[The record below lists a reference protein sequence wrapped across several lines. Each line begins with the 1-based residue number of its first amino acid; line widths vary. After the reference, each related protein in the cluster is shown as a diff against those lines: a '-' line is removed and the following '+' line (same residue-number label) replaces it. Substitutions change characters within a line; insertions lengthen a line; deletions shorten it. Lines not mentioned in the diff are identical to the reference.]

1 MIARIMAI
9 AGAEFRIQ
17 TRNRWLASATVLMTL
32 FALALTFAGS
42 APTGSLGVDLL
53 TVSVASMTTLAVY
66 LAPFLALMIA
76 FDAIAG
82 EAERGTLGLTLT
94 YPLSRGEMLLGKFAS
109 HLAVLAIAITL
120 GLGSAGVAAW
130 LSGGAGVEST
140 AALARLIATA
150 ILLGAC
156 FLALGYA
163 ASALSGSGA
172 GAAGL
177 AVALWLVL
185 VVLYDLGLLGALVMD
200 AGGGFTTH
208 VFPWLLALN
217 PADAFRLWNV
227 SAAQDVALVSGMAGA
242 GDALPG
248 WAAPLSLTLWPV
260 LALALARAAFGRV
273 EP

>member
-1 MIARIMAI
+1 MIARTMAI
-9 AGAEFRIQ
+9 AAAEFRIQ
-17 TRNRWLASATVLMTL
+17 TRNRWLASAAVLMLL

-53 TVSVASMTTLAVY
+53 TVAVASMTTLAVY

-76 FDAIAG
+76 FDAVAG

-94 YPLSRGEMLLGKFAS
+94 YPLSRGEMLLGKFAA
-109 HLAVLAIAITL
+109 HLAVLAIAIGL
-120 GLGSAGVAAW
+120 GLGAAGAAAW
-130 LSGGAGVEST
+130 LAGGAGAESLM
-140 AALARLIATA
+140 ALARLIATA
-150 ILLGAC
+150 LLLGAT

-177 AVALWLVL
+177 AVGLWLVL
-185 VVLYDLGLLGALVMD
+185 VVLYDLGLLGALVFD
-200 AGGGFTTH
+200 DGGAFTSH
-208 VFPWLLALN
+208 VFPWLLAAN

-227 SAAQDVALVSGMAGA
+227 AGSQNVALVSGMAGA
-242 GDALPG
+242 GAALPG
-248 WAAPLSLTLWPV
+248 WAAPLSLFLWPV
-260 LALALARAAFGRV
+260 LALLLARAAFARV

>member
-130 LSGGAGVEST
+130 LAGGAGVEST